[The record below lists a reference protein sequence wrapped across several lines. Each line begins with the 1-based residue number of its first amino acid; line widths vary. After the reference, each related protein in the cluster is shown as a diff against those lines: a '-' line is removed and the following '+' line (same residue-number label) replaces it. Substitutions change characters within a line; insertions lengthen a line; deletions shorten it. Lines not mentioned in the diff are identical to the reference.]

1 MNPDYISGYKM
12 KRRVGAIE
20 EFSFDPLTLIGS
32 QLQAE
37 RTVKQLHITIAVT
50 GWLNEKIPGN
60 YQNR

>member
-1 MNPDYISGYKM
+1 M

-50 GWLNEKIPGN
+50 GWLNDIIPGN
-60 YQNR
+60 YKDR